1 MGQLNP
7 CVCTLQLSGRQ
18 RCANLLKLFVFVFL
32 SYLYLYLY
40 FCYFVFVV
48 ALQSCANLLKQ
59 FVGTSSIPTTLSA
72 VGATKRWNLTLLLL
86 LLPDL
91 RRQWPD
97 QFLWHLTMSNMES
110 GQIWNL
116 TELLPRI
123 HQKFNNNLVSPG
135 NCNGDDP
142 MKSPSSNEVY
152 IEEGFNGI

>member
-32 SYLYLYLY
+32 LYLYLYLY

-91 RRQWPD
+91 RQQWPRD

-110 GQIWNL
+110 DRVVASYPPKIQQQSG
-116 TELLPRI
+116 
-123 HQKFNNNLVSPG
+123 F
-135 NCNGDDP
+135 
-142 MKSPSSNEVY
+142 SSQL
-152 IEEGFNGI
+152 